1 MSIIFRSTEHAGTH
15 MDAPNHLRNKEARKS
30 LHNDKKL
37 NKQEIKSKEG
47 RKSLILV
54 ILPVFFKHHFQ
65 KKEIK
70 TIVH

>member
-47 RKSLILV
+47 RKSLKKTGKITK
-54 ILPVFFKHHFQ
+54 IKHHFQ